1 MIEELTIVIL
11 DPTTDPRWEEL
22 LASRAGDIFHSPP
35 WLRVLRDTYDLPIE
49 ARVLLADSGEPIAGF
64 VYAPID
70 DIMDPRVVSLPF
82 SDFCDPLASTQAEW
96 AAVTAGVLTP
106 DLRFHL
112 RCLHS
117 ELPLKDPLLTP
128 AGRARWHAVD
138 LTRDLDDIWQSIA
151 SSARRS
157 IRKARDGGV
166 EVRVAESLA
175 DVRSFFDLHLH
186 VRKHKYELLAQ
197 PWPFFERLWTHLLS
211 EGHGRLLLAEQD
223 DQVLGGVLLLQ
234 WGRTLYYK
242 FNASQPDLLGAR
254 PNDLVIW
261 HAIEH
266 GVATG
271 LERLD
276 FGLSDWDQEGLLRF
290 KRKYAT
296 EEKTIHSLQNVPHPP
311 SQREAEL
318 RALLPQL
325 TSLFTRPDVPDVV
338 SEEAGNVLYR
348 YFA

>member
-1 MIEELTIVIL
+1 MEAPTTVTL
-11 DPTTDPRWEEL
+11 DPTTDPRWDRL
-22 LASRAGDIFHSPP
+22 LASRVGDVFHSPQ
-35 WLRVLRDTYDLPIE
+35 WLRALRDAYDLPVE
-49 ARVLLADSGEPIAGF
+49 AKVLLADSGEPIAGF
-64 VYAPID
+64 VYSPID
-70 DIMDPRVVSLPF
+70 DIMDSRIVSLPF
-82 SDFCDPLASTQAEW
+82 SDFCDPLASTPAEW

-106 DLRFHL
+106 DRRVHV

-117 ELPLKDPLLTP
+117 ELPLNDPLLVP

-138 LTRDLDDIWQSIA
+138 LARDLDDIWQGIA

-157 IRKARDGGV
+157 IRKARDEGV
-166 EVRVAESLA
+166 NVRVAESLD
-175 DVRSFFDLHLH
+175 DVRLFFELHLH
-186 VRKHKYELLAQ
+186 VRKHKYGLLAQ
-197 PWPFFERLWTHLLS
+197 PWPFFECLWKHLLS
-211 EGHGRLLLAEQD
+211 EDHGRLLLAEQD
-223 DQVLGGVLLLQ
+223 GQVIGGVLLLQ
-234 WGRTLYYK
+234 WGRSLYYK

-296 EEKTIHSLQNVPHPP
+296 EEKTIHSLQHVPHPP
-311 SQREAEL
+311 SQREVEL
-318 RALLPQL
+318 RNLLPRL
-325 TSLFTRPDVPDVV
+325 TSLLTRPDVPDAV